1 MSSMARSRSAAQ
13 WYETAFGELYPLIYE
28 HRDDESARYEI
39 GQLARLLGVEG
50 SARHLRVL
58 DLCCGAGRHAEALA
72 GRGFD
77 VVGVDLSPELLAEA
91 GSRDPLAR
99 RLVRCD
105 IRDLP
110 FGAEFDLVLNLFTS
124 FGYFDD
130 DGNLRAASEMARVL
144 RPGGRLVL
152 DHMNRDAVE
161 RGLVPEDSA
170 DRGEFHLTQRRFIE
184 ADRIRK
190 EICVEWRGGA
200 PEPVCL
206 TEDVR
211 LYRPGEMTGLLGAA
225 GFADVALYGGF
236 DGPELTPESGRMI
249 AVATKAEVAP

>member
-28 HRDDESARYEI
+28 HRDDESARREI
-39 GQLARLLGVEG
+39 GRLARLLGVEG
-50 SARHLRVL
+50 GVRHLRVL

-110 FGAEFDLVLNLFTS
+110 FGAEFDLVFNLFTS

-130 DGNLRAASEMARVL
+130 DGNLRAASQMARVL
-144 RPGGRLVL
+144 VPGGRLVL

-161 RGLVPEDSA
+161 RGLVSEDSA
-170 DRGEFHLTQRRFIE
+170 DRGEFHLTQRRSIE
-184 ADRIRK
+184 SDRIRK
-190 EICVEWRGGA
+190 EICLEWHGGG
-200 PEPVCL
+200 EPVCL

-211 LYRPGEMTGLLGAA
+211 LYRPDELTGLLRAA
-225 GFADVALYGGF
+225 GFADVALYGDFG
-236 DGPELTPESGRMI
+236 GSELTPESGRMI
-249 AVATKAEVAP
+249 AVATKSEVAA